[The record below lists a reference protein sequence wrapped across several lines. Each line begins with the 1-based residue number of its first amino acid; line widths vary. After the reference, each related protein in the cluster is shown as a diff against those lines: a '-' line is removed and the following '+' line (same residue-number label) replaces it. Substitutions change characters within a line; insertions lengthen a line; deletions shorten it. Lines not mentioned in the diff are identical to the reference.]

1 MPKKMGENSKAVEA
15 RERKAAEKKATA
27 AKAAKAAEDK
37 LWTDDDKNLAK
48 KKARKEEEDR
58 KRAEQLAKKEE
69 NKRLLDAE
77 MNSIKTTGK
86 VSIQK
91 TTRAQI
97 NEETERRNRNIELI
111 NKANQKPNVV
121 VLAKEDLL
129 VENLNRVVLDSTVAS
144 TVDEAIT
151 VLNDCQMEEDKH
163 PEKRMKAAFK
173 AYEEANLPR
182 IKSEN
187 PGLKLSQ
194 MKQIIFKD
202 WQRSPDNPM
211 NKA

>member
-1 MPKKMGENSKAVEA
+1 MGENSKALEA
-15 RERKAAEKKATA
+15 RERKQATKKATA
-27 AKAAKAAEDK
+27 TKKAQEAEDQ
-37 LWTDDDKNLAK
+37 LWVDDDKTLAK
-48 KKARKEEEDR
+48 KKQRKEEEER
-58 KRAEQLAKKEE
+58 KKQQLLAKKEE
-69 NKRLLDAE
+69 NKKLLE
-77 MNSIKTTGK
+77 EELSSIKTTGK

-91 TTRAQI
+91 LTRSQI
-97 NEETERRNRNIELI
+97 NEEQERRNKNIEMI
-111 NKANQKPNVV
+111 NKANKPAAVV
-121 VLAKEDLL
+121 QLKEDLL

-144 TVDEAIT
+144 TVDDAIQ
-151 VLNDCQMEEDKH
+151 VLADCQTDEDKH
-163 PEKRMKAAFK
+163 PEKRMKAAFR